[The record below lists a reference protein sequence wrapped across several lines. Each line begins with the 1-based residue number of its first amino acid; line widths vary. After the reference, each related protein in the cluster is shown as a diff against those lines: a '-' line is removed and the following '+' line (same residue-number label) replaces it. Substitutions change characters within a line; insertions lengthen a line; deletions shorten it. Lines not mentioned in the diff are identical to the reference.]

1 MAILELSGVSYL
13 YGKGTPFEKKALKNI
28 NVSFEEGL
36 TTGIIGHTGSGK
48 STLVQMLNGLNVP
61 TEGRVL
67 FEGRDVREDKKDLR
81 PLRFMV
87 GLVFQYPEYQLF
99 EETVEQDV
107 AYGPTNMGLPKDEIE
122 RRVRRCL
129 EFTGVPEKLMKK
141 SPFELSGGQK
151 RRVAIA
157 GVMAMQPKVLVLD
170 EPAAGLDPAG
180 RDAILSGVDMWR
192 RETGG
197 TVIIVSHS
205 MEDIAEHCDRILV
218 MNDGEVFDYG
228 TPKKIFRRAS
238 ELVGLGLD
246 TPQITRICSI
256 LRERGADLPNDIYTL
271 DEAFNAI
278 ISLGERKGGKNA

>member
-13 YGKGTPFEKKALKNI
+13 YGKGTPFEKKALN
-28 NVSFEEGL
+28 NVSVAFEEGL

-67 FEGRDVREDKKDLR
+67 FEGKDIRESKKDLR
-81 PLRFMV
+81 PLRFKV

-107 AYGPTNMGLPKDEIE
+107 AYGPKNMGLSDEEIAG
-122 RRVRRCL
+122 RVKRCL
-129 EFTGVPEKLMKK
+129 EFTGIPEKLMKT

-157 GVMAMQPKVLVLD
+157 GVMAMHPKVLVLD

-180 RDAILSGVDMWR
+180 RDAILGGVDMWR

-218 MNDGEVFDYG
+218 MNDAEVFAYG
-228 TPKKIFRRAS
+228 TPKEIFSRAS
-238 ELVGLGLD
+238 EITALGLD
-246 TPQITRICSI
+246 VPQINRVCSL
-256 LRERGADLPNDIYTL
+256 LRQKGISLPDDIYTL
-271 DEAFNAI
+271 DEALDALLPLI
-278 ISLGERKGGKNA
+278 KKKGGAK

>member
-13 YGKGTPFEKKALKNI
+13 YGKGTPFEKKALN
-28 NVSFEEGL
+28 NVSVAFEEGL

-61 TEGRVL
+61 TEGKVL
-67 FEGRDVREDKKDLR
+67 FEGRDIRENKKDLR
-81 PLRFMV
+81 PLRFKV

-107 AYGPTNMGLPKDEIE
+107 AYGPRNMGLSEDEISA
-122 RRVRRCL
+122 RVKRCL
-129 EFTGVPEKLMKK
+129 EFTGIPEKLMKK

-157 GVMAMQPKVLVLD
+157 GVMAMHPKVLVLD

-180 RDAILSGVDMWR
+180 RDAILGGVDMWR

-218 MNDGEVFDYG
+218 MNDAEVFAYG
-228 TPKKIFRRAS
+228 TPEEIFSRAD
-238 ELVGLGLD
+238 EITALGLD
-246 TPQITRICSI
+246 VPQINRVFTL
-256 LRERGADLPNDIYTL
+256 LRKKGIALPDDIYTL
-271 DEAFNAI
+271 DEALDALLPLIN
-278 ISLGERKGGKNA
+278 EKGGAK

>member
-13 YGKGTPFEKKALKNI
+13 YGKGTPFEKKALNNI
-28 NVSFEEGL
+28 SIAFEEGL

-48 STLVQMLNGLNVP
+48 STLVQMLNGLNTP
-61 TEGRVL
+61 TEGKVL
-67 FEGRDVREDKKDLR
+67 FEGRDIREGKKDLR
-81 PLRFMV
+81 PLRFKV

-99 EETVEQDV
+99 EETVERDV
-107 AYGPTNMGLPKDEIE
+107 AYGPTNMGLPKEEIDA
-122 RRVRRCL
+122 RVRRCL
-129 EFTGVPEKLMKK
+129 EFTGVPEKLMQK

-157 GVMAMQPKVLVLD
+157 GVMAMNPSVLVLD

-180 RDAILSGVDMWR
+180 RESILSGVDMWR

-218 MNDGEVFDYG
+218 MNDGEVAGYG
-228 TPKKIFRRAS
+228 TPKEIFRDP
-238 ELVGLGLD
+238 EKLVGFGLAV
-246 TPQITRICSI
+246 PQITRVFSL
-256 LRERGADLPNDIYTL
+256 LRKEGIDLPDDVYTV
-271 DEAFNAI
+271 DEAFDAI
-278 ISLGERKGGKNA
+278 ARLWERKGGKNA

>member
-256 LRERGADLPNDIYTL
+256 LRERGADLPDDIYTL

-278 ISLGERKGGKNA
+278 ISLRERKGGKNA

>member
-13 YGKGTPFEKKALKNI
+13 YGKGTPFEKKALN
-28 NVSFEEGL
+28 NVSVAFEEGL

-48 STLVQMLNGLNVP
+48 STLVQMLNGLNLP

-67 FEGRDVREDKKDLR
+67 FEGRDIRESKKDLR
-81 PLRFMV
+81 PLRFKV

-107 AYGPTNMGLPKDEIE
+107 AYGPKNMGLPDEEIAG
-122 RRVRRCL
+122 RVRRCL
-129 EFTGVPEKLMKK
+129 EFTGIPEKLMKK

-157 GVMAMQPKVLVLD
+157 GVMAMHPKVLVLD

-180 RDAILSGVDMWR
+180 RDAILGGVDMWR

-218 MNDGEVFDYG
+218 MNDAEVFAYG
-228 TPKKIFRRAS
+228 TPKEIFSRAD
-238 ELVGLGLD
+238 EITALGLD
-246 TPQITRICSI
+246 VPQINRVCSL
-256 LRERGADLPNDIYTL
+256 LRKKGVPLPADIYTPAEAL
-271 DEAFNAI
+271 DALLPLI
-278 ISLGERKGGKNA
+278 IEKGGAK

>member
-256 LRERGADLPNDIYTL
+256 LRERGADLPDDIYTL

>member
-13 YGKGTPFEKKALKNI
+13 YGKGTPFEKKALNNI
-28 NVSFEEGL
+28 NVDFEEGL
-36 TTGIIGHTGSGK
+36 TIGIIGHTGSGK
-48 STLVQMLNGLNVP
+48 STLVQMLNGINTP
-61 TEGRVL
+61 TEGKVL
-67 FEGRDVREDKKDLR
+67 FEGKDIRENKKDLR
-81 PLRFMV
+81 PLRFKV

-122 RRVRRCL
+122 RRVKRCL
-129 EFTGVPEKLMKK
+129 EFTGVPADLIKK

-157 GVMAMQPKVLVLD
+157 GVMAMEPKVLVLD

-180 RDAILSGVDMWR
+180 RDSILGGVDMWR

-218 MNDGEVFDYG
+218 MNDGEVFGYG
-228 TPKKIFRRAS
+228 TPKEIFRDS
-238 ELVGLGLD
+238 EKLIELGLN
-246 TPQITRICSI
+246 TPQVNRVCTL
-256 LRERGADLPNDIYTL
+256 LRKAGIDLPDDIYTL

-278 ISLGERKGGKNA
+278 APIWAQKGGKNA

>member
-13 YGKGTPFEKKALKNI
+13 YGKGTPFEKKALN
-28 NVSFEEGL
+28 NVSVAFEEGL

-67 FEGRDVREDKKDLR
+67 FEGKDIRESKKDLR
-81 PLRFMV
+81 PLRFKV

-107 AYGPTNMGLPKDEIE
+107 AYGPKNMGLSDEEIAG
-122 RRVRRCL
+122 RVRRCL
-129 EFTGVPEKLMKK
+129 EFTGIPEKLMKK

-157 GVMAMQPKVLVLD
+157 GVMAMHPKVLVLD

-180 RDAILSGVDMWR
+180 RDAILGGVDMWR
-192 RETGG
+192 RETDG

-218 MNDGEVFDYG
+218 MNDSEVFAYG
-228 TPKKIFRRAS
+228 TPKEIFSRADEIS
-238 ELVGLGLD
+238 ALGLD
-246 TPQITRICSI
+246 VPQISRVFSL
-256 LRERGADLPNDIYTL
+256 LRKKGIMLPDDVYTL
-271 DEAFNAI
+271 DEALDALLPLI
-278 ISLGERKGGKNA
+278 KEKGGAK

>member
-1 MAILELSGVSYL
+1 MAILELLGVSYV
-13 YGKGTPFEKKALKNI
+13 YGKGTPFEKTALN
-28 NVSFEEGL
+28 NVSAAFEEGL

-48 STLVQMLNGLNVP
+48 STLVQMLNGLNTP
-61 TEGRVL
+61 TNGEVL
-67 FEGRDVREDKKDLR
+67 FEGKNVRESKKDLR
-81 PLRFMV
+81 PLRFKV

-99 EETVEQDV
+99 EETVEADV
-107 AYGPTNMGLPKDEIE
+107 AYGPRNMGLPEDEIA
-122 RRVRRCL
+122 RRVKRCL

-180 RDAILSGVDMWR
+180 RDAILGGVDMWR

-218 MNDGEVFDYG
+218 KNDASVFAYG
-228 TPKKIFRRAS
+228 TPKEIFSRAD
-238 ELVGLGLD
+238 ELSSLGLD
-246 TPQITRICSI
+246 TPQINRVCNL
-256 LRERGADLPNDIYTL
+256 LRRKGVDLPDDIYTL
-271 DEAFNAI
+271 DDALEAILPLIAK
-278 ISLGERKGGKNA
+278 KGGKNA

>member
-48 STLVQMLNGLNVP
+48 STLVQMLNGLNTP
-61 TEGRVL
+61 TEGKVL
-67 FEGRDVREDKKDLR
+67 FEGRDIREGKKDLR
-81 PLRFMV
+81 PLRFKV

-107 AYGPTNMGLPKDEIE
+107 AYGPTNMGLPKEEIE
-122 RRVRRCL
+122 SRVRRCL

-157 GVMAMQPKVLVLD
+157 GVMAMHPKVLVLD

-180 RDAILSGVDMWR
+180 RDAILGGVDMWR

-218 MNDGEVFDYG
+218 MNDGEVFGYG
-228 TPKKIFRRAS
+228 TPKEIFRQS
-238 ELVGLGLD
+238 QELIRLGLD
-246 TPQITRICSI
+246 TPQINRLCSL
-256 LRERGADLPNDIYTL
+256 LRDSGIDLPDDIYTL
-271 DEAFNAI
+271 DEALNAI
-278 ISLGERKGGKNA
+278 LPLWVKKGGKNA